1 MKRKRAIMNRNG
13 DPALTPFMQ
22 SILRP
27 FTNIVNAIRKDR
39 YKSLKLRLFFYI
51 GTLAGLPLLAI
62 AMISYFWVFN
72 ILKDEFRDHLRWQME
87 DSQRSIESFL
97 QEKLAGLRF
106 LTNAYSLDELSD
118 DTILHTIFAK
128 FRKEFGEIVDL
139 GLINAEGIQLSYAGP
154 YHLKGRDYSNQD
166 WFQEVSIRG
175 VYISDVFTGY
185 RKMPHFAIAVRKE
198 MPGKHAFWVLRA
210 TVDVET
216 LNRFLSSI
224 QMKEYDDAFIINKD
238 GILQTSSRFHGKML
252 ERAALKFPVPAQD
265 LSFMDYKRDG
275 VRLEVGYAHIKQSSW
290 VLGMVVQSTASSKMI
305 ELFTKDVGTLYLI
318 IVLVIM
324 GSVANSIITS
334 SVVNRVQEAEQR
346 REAAIAE
353 TEHTSKLASIGRL
366 AAGIAHEIN
375 NPLAVINEKAGLM
388 KDILQLIGDFPNK
401 EKFLSIV
408 FSITDSVD
416 RCRTITQR
424 LLGFARRMD
433 VSLEIIDIN
442 ETIKEVIGFLEKE
455 ILYRNVRLD
464 MNLSENLPKIESDRG
479 LFQQVFLNI
488 ANNAIDALKD
498 GGTLAIATGKKDED
512 TLQVIIRDNGHGIP
526 KEVLKHIFEPFFTTK
541 EKGKG
546 TGLGLSISYG
556 IMQKLGG
563 TILVESE
570 VDKGSAFT
578 VEVPVKASIDLR
590 GL

>member
-1 MKRKRAIMNRNG
+1 MNRKG

-51 GTLAGLPLLAI
+51 GTLAGLPLLGI

-87 DSQRSIESFL
+87 DSQRSVESFL

-139 GLINAEGIQLSYAGP
+139 GLINSEGIQLSYAGP
-154 YHLKGRDYSNQD
+154 YNLKGRDYSNQD

-224 QMKEYDDAFIINKD
+224 QLKEYDDAFIINKD

-324 GSVANSIITS
+324 GCIANSIITS

-388 KDILQLIGDFPNK
+388 KDILQLIADFPNK

-455 ILYRNVRLD
+455 ILYRNVHLD

-570 VDKGSAFT
+570 VDKGSTFT

>member
-1 MKRKRAIMNRNG
+1 MNRKG

-27 FTNIVNAIRKDR
+27 FTNIANAITKDR

-51 GTLAGLPLLAI
+51 GTLAALPLIGI
-62 AMISYFWVFN
+62 AMMSYFWVFN
-72 ILKDEFRDHLRWQME
+72 ILKDEFRAHLRWQIE

-97 QEKLAGLRF
+97 QEKLSGLRF
-106 LTNAYSLDELSD
+106 LANAYSLNELSD
-118 DTILHTIFAK
+118 DAILHTVFAK

-139 GLINAEGIQLSYAGP
+139 GLINSEGIQVSYAGP
-154 YHLKGRDYSNQD
+154 YHLKGREYSNQD
-166 WFQEVSIRG
+166 WFQEVIIRG

-198 MPGKHAFWVLRA
+198 IPGKHAFWVLRA
-210 TVDVET
+210 TVDVEA

-224 QMKEYDDAFIINKD
+224 QLKEYDDAFIINKD

-265 LSFMDYKRDG
+265 LSLIDYKQEG
-275 VRLEVGYAHIKQSSW
+275 GGRLEVGFARIKQSPW
-290 VLGMVVQSTASSKMI
+290 VLGMVVQSTASSRMI

-318 IVLVIM
+318 IILVII
-324 GSVANSIITS
+324 GSIANSIITS

-433 VSLEIIDIN
+433 VSVEIIDMN
-442 ETIKEVIGFLEKE
+442 ETIKEVIGFLDKE

-479 LFQQVFLNI
+479 LLQQVFLNI

-512 TLQVIIRDNGHGIP
+512 TLQVIIGDNGHGIP

-570 VDKGSAFT
+570 VDKGSTFT

>member
-1 MKRKRAIMNRNG
+1 MEIQR
-13 DPALTPFMQ
+13 TPFMQ

-27 FTNIVNAIRKDR
+27 FTNIVNAIKKDR

-51 GTLAGLPLLAI
+51 GTLAGLPLLGI
-62 AMISYFWVFN
+62 ALISYFWVFN
-72 ILKDEFRDHLRWQME
+72 ILKDEFRDHLRWQIE

-106 LTNAYSLDELSD
+106 LTNAYNLDELSD

-139 GLINAEGIQLSYAGP
+139 GLINSEGIQLSYAGP
-154 YHLKGRDYSNQD
+154 YNLKGRDYSNQD

-198 MPGKHAFWVLRA
+198 IPGKHAFWVLRA
-210 TVDVET
+210 TVDVEA

-224 QMKEYDDAFIINKD
+224 QLKEYDDAFIINKD

-265 LSFMDYKRDG
+265 LSFMDYKREDG

-388 KDILQLIGDFPNK
+388 RDILQLIGDFPNR

-455 ILYRNVRLD
+455 ILYRNLHLD

-479 LFQQVFLNI
+479 LLQQVFLNI

-498 GGTLAIATGKKDED
+498 GGTLAIATGKKDEN
-512 TLQVIIRDNGHGIP
+512 TLQVVMRDNGHGIP

-556 IMQKLGG
+556 IMQKLGVQSS
-563 TILVESE
+563 LKARSPR
-570 VDKGSAFT
+570 DRLSQSKCLSK
-578 VEVPVKASIDLR
+578 PASI
-590 GL
+590 

>member
-1 MKRKRAIMNRNG
+1 MNRNG
-13 DPALTPFMQ
+13 DLALTPFMQ

-27 FTNIVNAIRKDR
+27 FTNIVNAITKDR

-51 GTLAGLPLLAI
+51 GTLAGLPLLGI

-72 ILKDEFRDHLRWQME
+72 ILKDEFRDHLRWQIE

-139 GLINAEGIQLSYAGP
+139 GLITSEGIQLSYAGP
-154 YHLKGRDYSNQD
+154 YNLKGRDYSNQD

-334 SVVNRVQEAEQR
+334 TVVNRVQEAEQR

-388 KDILQLIGDFPNK
+388 RDILQLIGDFPNK

-455 ILYRNVRLD
+455 ILYRNLHLD

-479 LFQQVFLNI
+479 LLQQVFLNI
-488 ANNAIDALKD
+488 ANNAIDALKE

-512 TLQVIIRDNGHGIP
+512 TLQVIMRDNGHGIP

-570 VDKGSAFT
+570 VAKGSTFT

>member
-1 MKRKRAIMNRNG
+1 MEIQR
-13 DPALTPFMQ
+13 TPFMQ

-27 FTNIVNAIRKDR
+27 FTNIVNAIKKDR
-39 YKSLKLRLFFYI
+39 YKALKIRLFFYI
-51 GTLAGLPLLAI
+51 GTLAGVPLLVI
-62 AMISYFWVFN
+62 IMISYFWVFN
-72 ILKDEFRDHLRWQME
+72 ILKEEFRDHLRWQIE

-118 DTILHTIFAK
+118 DTMLHTIFAK

-139 GLINAEGIQLSYAGP
+139 GLINSEGIQLSYAGP
-154 YHLKGRDYSNQD
+154 YNLKGRDYANQD

-198 MPGKHAFWVLRA
+198 VPGKHGFWVLRA

-216 LNRFLSSI
+216 LNRFLSAI
-224 QMKEYDDAFIINKD
+224 QLKEYDDAFIMNKD

-252 ERAALKFPVPAQD
+252 ERAALKFPVAAQD
-265 LSFMDYKRDG
+265 LSFMDYKRADG
-275 VRLEVGYAHIKQSSW
+275 VHLEVGYAHIKQSSW

-305 ELFTKDVGTLYLI
+305 ELFTRDVGTLYLI

-324 GSVANSIITS
+324 GSIANSIITS
-334 SVVNRVQEAEQR
+334 SIVNRVQEAEQR

-353 TEHTSKLASIGRL
+353 TEHASKLASIGRL

-388 KDILQLIGDFPNK
+388 KDILQLFGDFPNK

-455 ILYRNVRLD
+455 ILYRNVHLD
-464 MNLSENLPKIESDRG
+464 MDLPESLPKIESDRG
-479 LFQQVFLNI
+479 LLQQVFLNI

-498 GGTLAIATGKKDED
+498 GGTLAIVTGKKDED
-512 TLQVIIRDNGHGIP
+512 TLQIIIRDNGHGIP
-526 KEVLKHIFEPFFTTK
+526 REVLKHIFEPFFTTK

-570 VDKGSAFT
+570 VDRGSTFT

>member
-1 MKRKRAIMNRNG
+1 MKRKRAIMNRNE

-22 SILRP
+22 SIIRP

>member
-1 MKRKRAIMNRNG
+1 MKRKHAIMNRKG
-13 DPALTPFMQ
+13 DLALTPFMQ

-51 GTLAGLPLLAI
+51 GTLAGLPLLGI

-87 DSQRSIESFL
+87 DSQRSVESFL

-139 GLINAEGIQLSYAGP
+139 GLITSEGIQLSYAGP
-154 YHLKGRDYSNQD
+154 YNLKGRDYSNQD

-198 MPGKHAFWVLRA
+198 MPGKHGFWVLRA

-224 QMKEYDDAFIINKD
+224 QLKEYDDAFIINKD

-324 GSVANSIITS
+324 GCIANSIITS

-388 KDILQLIGDFPNK
+388 KDILQLIADFPNK

-455 ILYRNVRLD
+455 ILYRNVHLD

-570 VDKGSAFT
+570 VDKGSTFT

>member
-1 MKRKRAIMNRNG
+1 MNRNG

>member
-1 MKRKRAIMNRNG
+1 MKRKHAIMNRNG

-27 FTNIVNAIRKDR
+27 FTNIVNVITKDR

-51 GTLAGLPLLAI
+51 GTLAGLPLLGI

-87 DSQRSIESFL
+87 DSQRSVESFL

-139 GLINAEGIQLSYAGP
+139 GLINSEGIQLSYAGP
-154 YHLKGRDYSNQD
+154 YNLKGRDYSNQD

-224 QMKEYDDAFIINKD
+224 QLKEYDDAFIINKD

-324 GSVANSIITS
+324 GCIANSIITS

-388 KDILQLIGDFPNK
+388 KDILQLIADFPNK

-455 ILYRNVRLD
+455 ILYRNVHLD

-570 VDKGSAFT
+570 VDKGSTFT

>member
-1 MKRKRAIMNRNG
+1 MKRKRAIMDRNG

-22 SILRP
+22 RILRP
-27 FTNIVNAIRKDR
+27 FTNIVNAITKDR

-51 GTLAGLPLLAI
+51 GTLAGLPLLGI

-72 ILKDEFRDHLRWQME
+72 ILKDEFRDHLRWQIE

-139 GLINAEGIQLSYAGP
+139 GLITSEGIQLSYAGP
-154 YHLKGRDYSNQD
+154 YNLKGRDYSNQD

-275 VRLEVGYAHIKQSSW
+275 ARLEVGYAHIKQSSW

-388 KDILQLIGDFPNK
+388 RDILQLIGDFPNR

-455 ILYRNVRLD
+455 ILYRNLHLD
-464 MNLSENLPKIESDRG
+464 MNLSENLPKVESDRG
-479 LFQQVFLNI
+479 LLQQVFLNI

-512 TLQVIIRDNGHGIP
+512 TLQVIMRDNGHGIP

-570 VDKGSAFT
+570 VAKGSTFT

>member
-1 MKRKRAIMNRNG
+1 MNRNG

-27 FTNIVNAIRKDR
+27 FTNIVNAIKKDR

-51 GTLAGLPLLAI
+51 GTLAGLPLLGI

-72 ILKDEFRDHLRWQME
+72 ILKVEFRDHLRWQMA

-106 LTNAYSLDELSD
+106 LANAYSLDELSD

-139 GLINAEGIQLSYAGP
+139 GLINSEGIQLSYAGP
-154 YHLKGRDYSNQD
+154 YNLKGRDYSNQD

-198 MPGKHAFWVLRA
+198 MPGKHGFWVLRA

-224 QMKEYDDAFIINKD
+224 QLKEYDDAFIVNKD

-252 ERAALKFPVPAQD
+252 ERATLKFPVPAQD
-265 LSFMDYKRDG
+265 LSLMEYKREG
-275 VRLEVGYAHIKQSSW
+275 GIRLEVGYAHIKQSSW

-324 GSVANSIITS
+324 GCIANSIITS

-388 KDILQLIGDFPNK
+388 KDILQLIADFPNK

-455 ILYRNVRLD
+455 ILYRNVHLD

-570 VDKGSAFT
+570 VDKGSTFT

>member
-27 FTNIVNAIRKDR
+27 FTNIVNAIKKDR

-51 GTLAGLPLLAI
+51 GTLAGLPLLGI

-106 LTNAYSLDELSD
+106 LTNAYSLEELSD

-139 GLINAEGIQLSYAGP
+139 GLITSEGIQLSYAGP
-154 YHLKGRDYSNQD
+154 YNLKGRDYSNQD

-224 QMKEYDDAFIINKD
+224 QLKEYDDAFIINKD
-238 GILQTSSRFHGKML
+238 SILQTSSRFHGKML

-388 KDILQLIGDFPNK
+388 RDILQLIGDFPNR

-455 ILYRNVRLD
+455 ILYRNLHLD
-464 MNLSENLPKIESDRG
+464 MNLSENLPKVESDRG
-479 LFQQVFLNI
+479 LLQQVFLNI

-498 GGTLAIATGKKDED
+498 GGTLAIATEKKDEE
-512 TLQVIIRDNGHGIP
+512 TLQVIMRDNGHGIP

-570 VDKGSAFT
+570 VDKGSTFT